1 MAGEDLDENI
11 PREEND
17 MAESLN
23 GCGEATEQSPTV
35 EKDEDEDK
43 GNIFVFNATAM
54 PLLFFRNL
62 Y

>member
-11 PREEND
+11 PCEENGIV
-17 MAESLN
+17 ESSN

-54 PLLFFRNL
+54 PLLFLRDL